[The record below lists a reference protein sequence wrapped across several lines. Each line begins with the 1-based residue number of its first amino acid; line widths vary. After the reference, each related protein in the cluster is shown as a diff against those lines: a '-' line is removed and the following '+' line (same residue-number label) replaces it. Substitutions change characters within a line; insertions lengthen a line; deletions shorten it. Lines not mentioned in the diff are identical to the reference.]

1 MRLFI
6 KYDSNGEILS
16 VAKIEFMPE
25 EMPHP
30 FIDDP
35 EANVMEVPID
45 SKLEKLECS
54 AIHDG
59 YMVNVETKKL
69 KKLN

>member
-6 KYDSNGEILS
+6 KYDASGEILS
-16 VAKIEFMPE
+16 VAKIEVMPE

-30 FIDDP
+30 FVDDP
-35 EANVMEVPID
+35 EANVTEVPID

-54 AIHDG
+54 AIHNG
-59 YMVNVETKKL
+59 YVVNVETKKL
-69 KKLN
+69 KKLS